1 VIRFCCP
8 QCGEPLQVPGE
19 QAGEPVVCPRC
30 GERSFAPP
38 ASTAAG
44 RDEAERPST
53 AQPVGRA
60 RGPLRGMSRRVR
72 WAVAL
77 VAGTAAVSL
86 LLASLS
92 RFLPVTPGVAEAAD
106 WAMPLA
112 GFFTVLLLAFLH
124 GHATG
129 CPACGRWWS
138 RAEVVGRSVGRKA
151 FVNGGVPLGKL
162 PRTTYQCGG
171 CGHRWSV
178 TDRVE
183 LRKPTPDRPQRP
195 PG

>member
-8 QCGEPLQVPGE
+8 CGEPIQVPVE
-19 QAGEPVVCPRC
+19 QAGKPVVCPLC
-30 GERSFAPP
+30 GARLFAPP
-38 ASTAAG
+38 ASTDAE
-44 RDEAERPST
+44 RDEA
-53 AQPVGRA
+53 AQPSGRA
-60 RGPLRGMSRRVR
+60 REPSRGMSRRVR

-77 VAGTAAVSL
+77 VAGAAAVSL

-92 RFLPVTPGVAEAAD
+92 RFLPVPPGVAEAAD

-112 GFFTVLLLAFLH
+112 AFFIVLLLAFLH

-129 CPACGRWWS
+129 CPACGQWWS
-138 RAEVVGRSVGRKA
+138 RAEVVGRSVGRKV
-151 FVNGGVPLGKL
+151 FVSEGVPLGKL

-178 TDRVE
+178 MDRE
-183 LRKPTPDRPQRP
+183 EFRESARNRSQRP
-195 PG
+195 RG

>member
-1 VIRFCCP
+1 
-8 QCGEPLQVPGE
+8 
-19 QAGEPVVCPRC
+19 
-30 GERSFAPP
+30 
-38 ASTAAG
+38 
-44 RDEAERPST
+44 
-53 AQPVGRA
+53 
-60 RGPLRGMSRRVR
+60 MSRRVR

-77 VAGTAAVSL
+77 VAGAAAVSL
-86 LLASLS
+86 LLAFLS

-112 GFFTVLLLAFLH
+112 AFFIVLLLAFLY

-138 RAEVVGRSVGRKA
+138 RAEVVARSVGQKVI
-151 FVNGGVPLGKL
+151 VNEGVLFEKL
-162 PRTTYQCGG
+162 PRTTYQCVG

-183 LRKPTPDRPQRP
+183 IRTPARDRPQRP
-195 PG
+195 RG